1 MFPIDKRVAQMV
13 WYPAPDVIPQLCHA
27 LDDVPAQLWNEHAD
41 LYELAD
47 AIEPHLKKHGA
58 RKWDFI
64 WSMERHFSEPYGPL
78 PKARQSFM
86 AGVPDMFLTG
96 KGSSTPD
103 VEVKV
108 KPYQFEPKSP
118 LPDGYREWLEK
129 LFFAHGECMLPV
141 FGRDAL
147 GQRSQ
152 YYTIDEF
159 TLAVA
164 PDAESRLRVNNFTS
178 EEYKHQYQ
186 FFHVYDEFDPQIPL
200 RIYKR
205 EQEVFRAYQDVQP
218 KEDWVD
224 RALFHM
230 LADRF
235 GVYQGFEWVQSSYTP
250 LARVSL
256 QVVKD
261 ERGHSNYGYL
271 HVRDALERSKGS
283 IRAELQERVDDFF
296 YPMFMAS
303 FGGSASNNNR
313 MWRQWGLKLHSN
325 DQLRA
330 AYHAEMEEVLDSLG
344 MKAPAMDVALE
355 KGMSKA
361 QRKVVPAQA
370 QKVPL

>member
-1 MFPIDKRVAQMV
+1 MFSIDKRVAQMV
-13 WYPAPDVIPQLCHA
+13 WYPAPDVIPQLCYA
-27 LDDVPAQLWNEHAD
+27 LEDVPAAQWNEHTD
-41 LYELAD
+41 LYALAD
-47 AIEPHLKKHGA
+47 AIEPILEKHGA

-86 AGVPDMFLTG
+86 AGIPDIFLADHAA
-96 KGSSTPD
+96 GSSD
-103 VEVKV
+103 VEVKAR
-108 KPYQFEPKSP
+108 PYQFGPGMA
-118 LPDGYREWLEK
+118 LPEGYREWLEK

-141 FGRDAL
+141 FGPAAV
-147 GQRSQ
+147 GQGSHFMS
-152 YYTIDEF
+152 IDEF

-164 PDAESRLRVNNFTS
+164 PDAESRLRVNNFTA

-186 FFHVYDEFDPQIPL
+186 FFHVYNEFDPEIPQ

-218 KEDWVD
+218 RKDWVD

-235 GVYQGFEWVQSSYTP
+235 GVYQGFEWVQSSYAP

-256 QVVKD
+256 LVVKD

-271 HVRDALERSKGS
+271 HVRDALERSNGA
-283 IRAELQERVDDFF
+283 IRAELQARVDDFF

-303 FGGSASNNNR
+303 FGGSKSSNNR
-313 MWRQWGLKLHSN
+313 MWRQWGLKQRSN

-330 AYHAEMEEVLDSLG
+330 AYHAEMEQVLDSLG
-344 MKAPAMDVALE
+344 MRAPSMSEALD
-355 KGMSKA
+355 KGMAKSAK
-361 QRKVVPAQA
+361 KVVPASA
-370 QKVPL
+370 EKVAL

>member
-1 MFPIDKRVAQMV
+1 MFAIDKRLAQMV
-13 WYPAPDVIPQLCHA
+13 WYPAPDVIPQLCYA
-27 LDDVPAQLWNEHAD
+27 LEEVPAELWNEHTD

-47 AIEPHLKKHGA
+47 AIEPYLSRHGA

-78 PKARQSFM
+78 PKARQTFM
-86 AGVPDMFLTG
+86 AGIPDMFLDG
-96 KGSSTPD
+96 HRPAGD

-108 KPYQFEPKSP
+108 KPGQFEPGAAFP
-118 LPDGYREWLEK
+118 AEYRQWLEK

-141 FGRDAL
+141 FGQEAL
-147 GQRSQ
+147 GQRSH

-164 PDAESRLRVNNFTS
+164 PDAESRLRVNNFTA

-186 FFHVYDEFDPQIPL
+186 FYHVYNEFDPEIPQ

-218 KEDWVD
+218 RQDWVD
-224 RALFHM
+224 RALFHT

-235 GVYQGFEWVQSSYTP
+235 GVYQGFEWVQSSYGP

-261 ERGHSNYGYL
+261 ERGHANYGYL
-271 HVRDALERSKGS
+271 HVRDAIERSGGA
-283 IRAELQERVDDFF
+283 IRPELQARLDDFF
-296 YPMFMAS
+296 YPMFIAA
-303 FGGSASNNNR
+303 FGGSDSHNNR

-330 AYHAEMEEVLDSLG
+330 AFHAEMQLVLDALG
-344 MKAPAMDVALE
+344 LRALDIGAAMDR
-355 KGMSKA
+355 GMQQSA
-361 QRKVVPAQA
+361 RKKVSAEA
-370 QKVPL
+370 EKVPL

>member
-1 MFPIDKRVAQMV
+1 MFPIDKRIAQMV

-27 LDDVPAQLWNEHAD
+27 LDHIPAAQWNEHTD
-41 LYELAD
+41 LYELAAD
-47 AIEPHLKKHGA
+47 IEPALRSHGA
-58 RKWDFI
+58 RAWDFI

-86 AGVPDMFLTG
+86 AGIPDMFLG
-96 KGSSTPD
+96 AHVPSPD

-108 KPYQFEPKSP
+108 RPCQFEPGST
-118 LPDGYREWLEK
+118 LPEGYRDWLEK
-129 LFFAHGECMLPV
+129 LFYAHGECMLPV
-141 FGRDAL
+141 FGPAAV
-147 GQRSQ
+147 GQRSH
-152 YYTIDEF
+152 YYSIDEF
-159 TLAVA
+159 ILAVA
-164 PDAESRLRVNNFTS
+164 PDAESRLRVNNFTA

-186 FFHVYDEFDPQIPL
+186 FFHVYHEFDPQIPL
-200 RIYKR
+200 RIYQR

-218 KEDWVD
+218 KADWVD

-235 GVYQGFEWVQSSYTP
+235 GVYQGFEWVQSSYAP

-271 HVRDALERSKGS
+271 HVRDAIERSGGAV
-283 IRAELQERVDDFF
+283 RTELQSRIDDFF

-303 FGGSASNNNR
+303 FGGSQSSNNR
-313 MWRQWGLKLHSN
+313 MWRQWGLKLHPN

-330 AYHAEMEEVLDSLG
+330 AYHAEMQLVFDSLG
-344 MKAPAMDVALE
+344 LRTPDMAAALEQGLARQARKDASVPAAKVAL
-355 KGMSKA
+355 
-361 QRKVVPAQA
+361 
-370 QKVPL
+370 

>member
-1 MFPIDKRVAQMV
+1 
-13 WYPAPDVIPQLCHA
+13 
-27 LDDVPAQLWNEHAD
+27 
-41 LYELAD
+41 
-47 AIEPHLKKHGA
+47 
-58 RKWDFI
+58 
-64 WSMERHFSEPYGPL
+64 
-78 PKARQSFM
+78 M